1 MLPTRKILCAI
12 NEKNAKRSVSVIV
25 NSKEIVNNKVIQ
37 GVAAYQYEPECFQ
50 TNTFQAHGNYQ
61 QDSNVGDFVQFT
73 GKLIYENET
82 LYLTLLNATLL
93 RSKTSESNL
102 LDNTLPLSTPTIT
115 ITVTMTSPPKKLSN
129 VRLPPLKN
137 QMCTLLVLLCI
148 WLLLGNHLL
157 KIGRFNMRY
166 YEWATTIDA

>member
-1 MLPTRKILCAI
+1 MQSTKKMP
-12 NEKNAKRSVSVIV
+12 NAATVSVIV

-50 TNTFQAHGNYQ
+50 INTFQAHGNYQ

-102 LDNTLPLSTPTIT
+102 PDNTLPLSTPTIT
-115 ITVTMTSPPKKLSN
+115 I
-129 VRLPPLKN
+129 
-137 QMCTLLVLLCI
+137 Q
-148 WLLLGNHLL
+148 
-157 KIGRFNMRY
+157 
-166 YEWATTIDA
+166 